1 MFNPQTRKPIDF
13 DELDN
18 IYFIIKD
25 DKLTFL
31 AINFLSPYNS
41 NYRDATILYHNGMY
55 FLSEEKIID
64 MYSDLIDDTMWGIF
78 EYADPELGWGKSGGY
93 INVVKAKT
101 EKEALKKVFP
111 EKGYMEYGA
120 ENVTE
125 EDIDNQ
131 IDEYTEI
138 INALKQ
144 NIKIL
149 ENARKEIAK

>member
-1 MFNPQTRKPIDF
+1 MKKDKFCPICGKELIKYETQPFFGKNTIQTVWYCSD
-13 DELDN
+13 
-18 IYFIIKD
+18 
-25 DKLTFL
+25 
-31 AINFLSPYNS
+31 INCPYKQ
-41 NYRDATILYHNGMY
+41 
-55 FLSEEKIID
+55 EEKIID
-64 MYSDLIDDTMWGIF
+64 MYPDLVDDTMWGIF